1 MGDEQVRLHG
11 IFCEVLRLEN
21 WECEAN
27 SEVDD
32 SLELK
37 ICVIIA
43 VFLCF
48 F

>member
-11 IFCEVLRLEN
+11 IFCEALRLEN

-32 SLELK
+32 SIELK